1 MENENVAPSD
11 NSQGKETTTEATT
24 EHSDGQTQST
34 TSYMDGRFDSVTAL
48 EQGLTTSE
56 KRYEDYRSMNDKRF
70 GSFVGSPEA
79 YEMNEGLE
87 ASDSLQAY
95 ARENQF
101 SNDALNGLV
110 EFYNGEMN
118 TRNEAFATAQR
129 EALGTDADA
138 RLNNVQDWAKANLGA
153 DAMDAFKGMI
163 TSVKSVEMF
172 EQIMKMNNGTAPAQV
187 SQPKTIV
194 DRDTVKSM
202 RYATDEYGGRKMS
215 SDPTYRAKVEKM
227 EAEFISG
234 GGKL

>member
-11 NSQGKETTTEATT
+11 NSQGTETTTEATT
-24 EHSDGQTQST
+24 ETTDGQVQST
-34 TSYMDGRFDSVTAL
+34 TSYLDGRFDSVSAL
-48 EQGLTTSE
+48 EQGVVTSE

-70 GSFVGSPEA
+70 GSFVGAPEA
-79 YEMNEGLE
+79 YELGEGLE
-87 ASDSLQAY
+87 ASDALQTY
-95 ARENQF
+95 ARDNQF

-110 EFYNGEMN
+110 EFYNGEMASK
-118 TRNEAFATAQR
+118 NEAFYAEQR
-129 EALGTDADA
+129 EVLGKDAEA
-138 RLNNVQDWAKANLGA
+138 RLTNVQDWAKANLGA

-163 TSVKSVEMF
+163 TSAKSVEMF
-172 EQIMKMNNGTAPAQV
+172 EQIMKMNSGTAPAQV
-187 SQPKTIV
+187 SQPKTMV

-202 RYATDEYGGRKMS
+202 RYATDEFGGRKMS